1 MLSSKLAKKAVTSSM
16 PISLNPQM
24 MRQIIMDHYEHPRNK
39 RDPKDERY
47 RKIRM
52 DSVSC
57 IDDIFVFML
66 YENGRVKDCCFDGV
80 ACTISTASTSIMTEL
95 VIGKTIEEAQYIIDQ
110 YLHMIHEEP
119 YDATV
124 LDEAIVFMNT
134 AKQAA
139 RIKCATIG
147 WNGLE
152 SLLEEE
158 KEHHH
163 DPK

>member
-1 MLSSKLAKKAVTSSM
+1 M
-16 PISLNPQM
+16 PISLNPLM

-47 RKIRM
+47 SKIRM

-57 IDDIFVFML
+57 VDDIFVYLL
-66 YENGRVKDCCFDGV
+66 YEDGIVKDCCFDGV

-95 VIGKTIEEAQYIIDQ
+95 VIGKTIKQAEYIISQ

-119 YDATV
+119 YDDSV
-124 LDEAIVFMNT
+124 LDEALVFMNT

-152 SLLEEE
+152 QLLEE
-158 KEHHH
+158 H
-163 DPK
+163 DHDHR